1 MANINSILQ
10 TNTGTWM
17 RPPGEGVGVRLQP
30 RIQAD
35 GERLPSTLPDVLP
48 RLRDGQVVLVVNDAG
63 REGHGEFVVAA
74 SQVTAEVINLM
85 VVHGRGLVC
94 LPLTPQ
100 RCAEL
105 ALGPMVPERAGLE
118 ETAFTVA
125 IDLEVP
131 GSTGISAA
139 DRARTIQHAVDP
151 AARPSDFRRPGHV
164 FPIRTRPGGVLAH
177 AGPAEAAVD
186 LVAAAGLP
194 PAAVTCAVLDEA
206 GRMATPS
213 DLQRLADAHDLPLVT
228 ISDITAHRRAHP
240 VSPSIDLTLHQEIA

>member
-1 MANINSILQ
+1 MTNNNLELQ
-10 TNTGTWM
+10 TTM
-17 RPPGEGVGVRLQP
+17 SASEERVGVR
-30 RIQAD
+30 IQA
-35 GERLPSTLPDVLP
+35 RVPSHSDRFPSSVSVVLP

-63 REGHGEFVVAA
+63 PEVRGEFVVAA
-74 SQVTAEVINLM
+74 SQVTSQAINLM
-85 VVHGRGLVC
+85 AVHGRGLVC
-94 LPLTPQ
+94 MPLTPQ

-139 DRARTIQHAVDP
+139 DRARTIRHAVDP
-151 AARPSDFRRPGHV
+151 VARPADFRRPGHV
-164 FPIRTRPGGVLAH
+164 FPIRTCPGGVLAH

-194 PAAVTCAVLDEA
+194 PIAVTCAVLDEA
-206 GRMATPS
+206 GRMAARP
-213 DLQRLADAHDLPLVT
+213 DLERLAAAHGMPLVC
-228 ISDITAHRRAHP
+228 ISDIAAHRRAHP
-240 VSPSIDLTLHQEIA
+240 GPLSTDLTRQEIA